1 METPTAAPATGDEEA
16 LEVAATLG
24 TAEPPAR
31 GAGARGDT
39 TTHRAEATEA
49 TEGMRTEAL
58 TELAAPAPPRT
69 ADRVPDAEEET
80 LEGVATLGAAEPP
93 ARGDTATPRAEAT
106 EAIGDKR
113 AETFTQPAASAFRRT
128 TDRAPT
134 SLS

>member
-1 METPTAAPATGDEEA
+1 MMLPSGKEEKEA
-16 LEVAATLG
+16 LEVVVTLG
-24 TAEPPAR
+24 AAAVPAR
-31 GAGARGDT
+31 GAA
-39 TTHRAEATEA
+39 
-49 TEGMRTEAL
+49 
-58 TELAAPAPPRT
+58 
-69 ADRVPDAEEET
+69 
-80 LEGVATLGAAEPP
+80 

>member
-106 EAIGDKR
+106 EATGGTR
-113 AETFTQPAASAFRRT
+113 TEALAESAAPAPRRT
-128 TDRAPT
+128 MYRGPT